1 MMKIELEN
9 GSVIEVPENVG
20 ATSVRGRRWL
30 VIEDLEDNQESDD
43 IE

>member
-1 MMKIELEN
+1 MKIELEN

-20 ATSVRGRRWL
+20 ATSVRGRGWL
-30 VIEDLEDNQESDD
+30 VLKDLEDIEESDD